1 MNRTNHKHS
10 LRAFSLLL
18 AAAMAITL
26 AGCSGNNTQEEMVSM
41 YDLGKAMLSADEEF
55 PDMSTALSS
64 SDNAEDLFGYLSDM
78 DYQKVDG
85 FFLGYSSEGKA
96 DEVAVICTKSAA
108 DTKEAV
114 KELNEHVQGR
124 VSLYNTYSPE
134 QVPRAESAEVFSSG
148 RYAVLII
155 SDHPEQVKKAFSD
168 FLTQAPEPKSEDR
181 NPNK

>member
-1 MNRTNHKHS
+1 MNQTNHKHS
-10 LRAFSLLL
+10 LRSASLFL
-18 AAAMAITL
+18 AAAMAMTL
-26 AGCSGNNTQEEMVSM
+26 AGCSSKQEEMVSM
-41 YDLGKAMLSADEEF
+41 YDLGKALLSADEDF

-134 QVPRAESAEVFSSG
+134 QVPRAESAEIFSDG

-155 SDHPEQVKKAFSD
+155 SDHPEQVKKAFSK
-168 FLTQAPEPKSEDR
+168 FLAQAPESKE
-181 NPNK
+181 